1 MIKFVKSGD
10 KNSEVKP
17 KSKTTNKVTSTI
29 IKIKTLKEVDL
40 KEPVDLGRGFIAAH
54 LGKIR
59 LIDNLDMS

>member
-1 MIKFVKSGD
+1 MDFFEKYDELNLDYF
-10 KNSEVKP
+10 
-17 KSKTTNKVTSTI
+17 TI
-29 IKIKTLKEVDL
+29 AHPKTLKEVDL